1 MLNVKKA
8 RWSDESFKPDAPMHW
23 NHAASLMHFATDI
36 LRTCTDWWVAEGDN
50 WEPYLK
56 EGEVEAEM
64 TDIELKRVRSTP
76 ASRAQDARRCRLE
89 DVGAALCNRSY
100 DRVEK
105 EALELALTTVLC
117 TPSLVGPLNQEEI
130 EFFTTWFLLA
140 YQSKSRKLGF
150 GRDKIPVSN
159 GGFCT
164 REDGSPKHKLGR
176 RPLPGKVHHVQLSL
190 ERDQLLDSCYVQV
203 YQN

>member
-1 MLNVKKA
+1 LGAV
-8 RWSDESFKPDAPMHW
+8 PQ
-23 NHAASLMHFATDI
+23 
-36 LRTCTDWWVAEGDN
+36 G
-50 WEPYLK
+50 
-56 EGEVEAEM
+56 GEVEAEM

-76 ASRAQDARRCRLE
+76 ASKQDARRCRLK
-89 DVGAALCNRSY
+89 DVGAALRNRSD

-105 EALELALTTVLC
+105 EALELVLTTVLC
-117 TPSLVGPLNQEEI
+117 TPSLVGSLNQEEI
-130 EFFTTWFLLA
+130 EFLTTWFLLA

-190 ERDQLLDSCYVQV
+190 ERNQLLDSCYVQV